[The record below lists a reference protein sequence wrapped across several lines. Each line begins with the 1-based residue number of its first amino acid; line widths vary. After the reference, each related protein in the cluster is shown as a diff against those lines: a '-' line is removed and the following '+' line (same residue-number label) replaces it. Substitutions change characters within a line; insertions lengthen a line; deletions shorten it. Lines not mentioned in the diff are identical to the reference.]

1 MVNGSQAYNSQTEP
15 RVTNA
20 RVKRDTLVLD
30 PRNAKR
36 HPKSQIEK
44 IKGSIATF
52 GYVAPLVVRPNKM
65 LIGGEGTLLALKRL
79 PGYEKIDVRVV
90 HGLTD
95 LQYEELGLALNK
107 LGDEARYDT
116 AALGAIIN
124 DIMAAGH
131 DATDLGFS
139 DKEIAAITGEPD
151 ELEVKEIET
160 SEVSDECWISI
171 RAPLEHQAVL
181 LHDLE
186 TIMLKYPGVTV
197 ELGTIAIG

>member
-1 MVNGSQAYNSQTEP
+1 MTAPQSNEADDRP

-20 RVKRDTLVLD
+20 RMKRDRLILD

-36 HPKSQIEK
+36 HPESQIEK
-44 IKGSIATF
+44 IKGSIETF
-52 GYVAPLVVRPNKM
+52 GYVSPLVVRPNKM

-79 PGYEKIDVRVV
+79 SGYETIDVRVV
-90 HGLTD
+90 HGLND
-95 LQYEELGLALNK
+95 LQYAELGLALNK
-107 LGDEARYDT
+107 LGDEATYDT

-139 DKEIAAITGEPD
+139 DKEIAAITGEQD

-160 SEVSDECWISI
+160 GEVSDECWVSV
-171 RAPLEHQAVL
+171 RGPLEHQAGI

-186 TIMLKYPGVTV
+186 TIMAKYPGVTV

>member
-1 MVNGSQAYNSQTEP
+1 MTQQPSTAADAGP

-20 RVKRDTLVLD
+20 RMKRDRLILD

-36 HPKSQIEK
+36 HPESQIEK
-44 IKGSIATF
+44 IKGSIETF
-52 GYVAPLVVRPNKM
+52 GYVSPLVMRPNKM

-79 PGYEKIDVRVV
+79 PGYEQIDVRVV
-90 HGLTD
+90 HGLND
-95 LQYEELGLALNK
+95 LQYAELGLALNK
-107 LGDEARYDT
+107 LGDEATYDT

-131 DATDLGFS
+131 DATELGFS
-139 DKEIAAITGEPD
+139 DKEIAAITGEVDP
-151 ELEVKEIET
+151 LEVAEIET
-160 SEVSDECWISI
+160 SDVSDNFWISV
-171 RAPLEHQAVL
+171 RGDLEHQAAV

-186 TIMLKYPGVTV
+186 TIMAKYPGVTV